1 MTTNKFKSPA
11 SNYSSEVYAKT
22 KKYQKKYGF
31 EIGKG
36 NLDTW
41 NNEADAFKHTFAAA
55 DIALRY
61 NKNISEVMG
70 NIHELQGRI
79 TMGQSS
85 GEENMDKWNNEI
97 GRRIAKEIKEENR
110 NKLIKRSELDDKIAE
125 KVMEKMRNGEL
136 ITNPNDTRKY
146 RSPGEKFTDEIKEKW
161 RNMQQSRNPRL
172 QNRSSKG
179 KKSSASGTTN
189 GKWITI
195 NGNHVF
201 IEK

>member
-97 GRRIAKEIKEENR
+97 GRRIAKEIKE
-110 NKLIKRSELDDKIAE
+110 
-125 KVMEKMRNGEL
+125 
-136 ITNPNDTRKY
+136 
-146 RSPGEKFTDEIKEKW
+146 
-161 RNMQQSRNPRL
+161 
-172 QNRSSKG
+172 
-179 KKSSASGTTN
+179 
-189 GKWITI
+189 
-195 NGNHVF
+195 
-201 IEK
+201 

>member
-1 MTTNKFKSPA
+1 MK
-11 SNYSSEVYAKT
+11 KT

-146 RSPGEKFTDEIKEKW
+146 RSHGEKFTDEIKEKW
-161 RNMQQSRNPRL
+161 RNMQQSRNSRL

-201 IEK
+201 IEN